1 MTAARRG
8 RAATRPETSTTETV
22 SITVDAVN
30 DAPVNLLPA
39 GPLTVVVDTATPIA
53 GISIA
58 DVDAAGDDV
67 ELTLSVD
74 HGTLTVDTLVLGGVG
89 PSQVVGNGT
98 ATRGGQRRAWRRST
112 RRWRPRTG
120 SSTTPTLASS
130 VRTR

>member
-1 MTAARRG
+1 M
-8 RAATRPETSTTETV
+8 
-22 SITVDAVN
+22 
-30 DAPVNLLPA
+30 
-39 GPLTVVVDTATPIA
+39 DTDTPIA

-89 PSQVVGNGT
+89 PLAG
-98 ATRGGQRRAWRRST
+98 RGQRDRDAWWSAA
-112 RRWRPRTG
+112 
-120 SSTTPTLASS
+120 SLAQINTTLAAANGLVYDPDLASS